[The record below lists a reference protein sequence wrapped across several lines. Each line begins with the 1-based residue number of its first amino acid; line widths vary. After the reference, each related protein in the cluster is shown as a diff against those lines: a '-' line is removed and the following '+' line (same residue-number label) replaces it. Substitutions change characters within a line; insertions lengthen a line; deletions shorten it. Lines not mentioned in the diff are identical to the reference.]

1 MPYVYETHLL
11 TCQGSSCGVSRGR
24 EYVQRYLDL
33 GYTGIIVTDH
43 FFNGNCRPDRNLP
56 WKKWVRES
64 CRGYEDARNE
74 GERRGL
80 DVFYGWEETF
90 DSDDYL
96 VYGLDGEWLLD
107 HEEAKDWTR
116 KEQFEEVRR
125 NGGCVVQA
133 HPFRSAYYISS
144 FHLSTGCVDAVEA
157 ANSGNHQ
164 SSDALALLYAEK
176 LRLPI
181 TAGSDIHYA
190 GDIRPDTV
198 FGVYLDR
205 KMESISDFVYAVRN
219 NAIRE
224 IKVPAG
230 RFDNYKIEYRMAP
243 VDIRDKEDRS
253 TGDSLKDFL
262 GL

>member
-1 MPYVYETHLL
+1 MPYLYETHLH
-11 TCQGSSCGVSRGR
+11 TYQGSECGVSRGR
-24 EYVQRYLDL
+24 EYIQRYLDL
-33 GYTGIIVTDH
+33 GYSGIIITDH
-43 FFNGNCRPDRNLP
+43 FFNGNCRPSRNLP
-56 WKKWVRES
+56 WKKWVQES

-90 DSDDYL
+90 EGDDYL
-96 VYGLDGEWLLD
+96 VYGLDSEWLLE

-116 KEQFEEVRR
+116 KEQFNEVRR

-133 HPFRSAYYISS
+133 HPFRMAYYIRC
-144 FHLSTGCVDAVEA
+144 FHLSTQCVDAVEA
-157 ANSGNHQ
+157 ANSGNDQ
-164 SSDALALLYAEK
+164 SSDALAFLYAKK
-176 LRLPI
+176 LKLPV

-190 GDIRPDTV
+190 GDIRPGTV

-205 KMESISDFVYAVRN
+205 KMESIADFVNAVRN
-219 NAIRE
+219 DAIRD

-230 RFDNYKIEYRMAP
+230 RFQFYDNEIKILP
-243 VDIRDKEDRS
+243 TDIRDKDDRS
-253 TGDSLKDFL
+253 TGEDLSDFL